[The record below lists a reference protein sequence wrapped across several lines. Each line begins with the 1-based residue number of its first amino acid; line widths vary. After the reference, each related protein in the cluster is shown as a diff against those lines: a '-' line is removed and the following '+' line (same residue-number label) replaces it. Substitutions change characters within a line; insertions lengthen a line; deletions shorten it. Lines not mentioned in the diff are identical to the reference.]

1 MKRVSMFG
9 VTNGRELCLRAAHA
23 GVPVTDQFISIHGRG
38 RSNDVA
44 DALEA
49 EYGIKVTG
57 EHVVTPETG
66 LYWFSPDIRGV
77 VLQSTIQPD
86 ARFRIPRDPKMTW
99 MRFEEFIFDLTN
111 SGLYR
116 IWGEL

>member
-1 MKRVSMFG
+1 MRVSMFG

-44 DALEA
+44 DALESQ
-49 EYGIKVTG
+49 YGIKVTG

-66 LYWFSPDIRGV
+66 LYWFPPDTRGV

-86 ARFRIPRDPKMTW
+86 AKFRIPRGGMDFS
-99 MRFEEFIFDLTN
+99 RFSSFVYDLTD